1 MKKLLIT
8 MLVLMFAVVCCS
20 CSPKAAPDKPKPNSD
35 TPTLIVDPTDDAAL
49 STTTFFSAENSTVFT
64 TETTAITISVT
75 DTTKQPTKTSHN
87 TVSSKT
93 AAKTTKATT
102 KSETVTTK
110 KTTAATTVTTRTT
123 KKTTQTTVTVPTTT
137 KTTKAPTTTVKP
149 TTAKPTTTKTTVR
162 TTTTTRT
169 TTKATTT
176 TTAAPRTMTISE
188 AESYANAYLQSLGM
202 EIDYS
207 ATPNNAAYLP
217 PMTWDEGDTYE
228 AMQARIRSH
237 IDNTIAWRGLQTGD
251 PMRAVAEY
259 HPNEYDSTYGWLY
272 ILH

>member
-8 MLVLMFAVVCCS
+8 MLALMLVVTCCS
-20 CSPKAAPDKPKPNSD
+20 CSPKTAPDTPKPNTD
-35 TPTLIVDPTDDAAL
+35 NPTLIVDPTNDAAL

-64 TETTAITISVT
+64 TETTAVTTSVT
-75 DTTKQPTKTSHN
+75 DTTKQPTKTS
-87 TVSSKT
+87 TVTTTSSKT

-123 KKTTQTTVTVPTTT
+123 KKTTQTTVTVPTT
-137 KTTKAPTTTVKP
+137 KTTTKVPITTRTTV
-149 TTAKPTTTKTTVR
+149 KPTTTKTTVR

-169 TTKATTT
+169 TTKPTTT

-207 ATPNNAAYLP
+207 ATPSNAAFLP
-217 PMTWDEGDTYE
+217 PMTWDEDDTYE
-228 AMQARIRSH
+228 AMKARIRSH
-237 IDNTIAWRGLQTGD
+237 IDNTIAWRGLQAGD

-259 HPNEYDSTYGWLY
+259 HPSEYDGTYGWLY